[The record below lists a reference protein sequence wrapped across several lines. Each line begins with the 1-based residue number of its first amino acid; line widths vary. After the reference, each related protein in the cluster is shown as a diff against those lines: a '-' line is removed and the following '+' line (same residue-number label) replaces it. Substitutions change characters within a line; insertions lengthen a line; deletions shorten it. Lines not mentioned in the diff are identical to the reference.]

1 MISELQYSSSLTGA
15 SFLLYELKQ
24 VIGLKIQGLNDKEIK
39 QRVTEENLFQYKY
52 ESSIKRSLP
61 SVLRRVNALD
71 ETLYQM
77 VLEEPLET
85 GKIINLYAI
94 MKTDRLFFEF
104 MDEVIREKYESNN
117 LLIETKDLN
126 LYFTVKA
133 EQDKKVAGFTEK
145 TIAKLKQVFYKVL
158 FESGILKD
166 KKTGELSRILMDDDT
181 KEYIIRIGDGQFVK
195 AMGL

>member
-1 MISELQYSSSLTGA
+1 MLSELQYSSSLTGA

-24 VIGLKIQGLNDKEIK
+24 VIGLKVQGLNDKEIK

-71 ETLYQM
+71 ETLFQM

-104 MDEVIREKYESNN
+104 MDEVIREKYEFHN

-133 EQDKKVAGFTEK
+133 EQDNKVAGFTEK
-145 TIAKLKQVFYKVL
+145 TVAKLKQVFYKVL

-166 KKTGELSRILMDDDT
+166 KKTGELSRILMDEDL

>member
-24 VIGLKIQGLNDKEIK
+24 VIGLKVQGLNDKEIK

-71 ETLYQM
+71 ETLFQM

-104 MDEVIREKYESNN
+104 MDEVIREKYEFHN

-133 EQDKKVAGFTEK
+133 EQDNKVAGFTEK
-145 TIAKLKQVFYKVL
+145 TVAKLKQVFYKVL

-166 KKTGELSRILMDDDT
+166 KKTGELSRLLIDEDL

-195 AMGL
+195 AMGH

>member
-15 SFLLYELKQ
+15 SFLMYELKQ
-24 VIGLKIQGLNDKEIK
+24 VIGLKVQGLNDKETK

-104 MDEVIREKYESNN
+104 MDEVIKEKYESNN
-117 LLIETKDLN
+117 LLLETKDLN

-133 EQDKKVAGFTEK
+133 EQDNKVAGFTEK
-145 TIAKLKQVFYKVL
+145 TVAKLKQVFYKVL

-166 KKTGELSRILMDDDT
+166 KKTGELSRILMDEDL

>member
-24 VIGLKIQGLNDKEIK
+24 VIGLKVQGLNDKEIK

-71 ETLYQM
+71 ETLFQM

-104 MDEVIREKYESNN
+104 MDEVIREKYESHN

-126 LYFTVKA
+126 IYFTVKA
-133 EQDKKVAGFTEK
+133 EQDNKVAGFTEK
-145 TIAKLKQVFYKVL
+145 TVAKLKQVFYKVL

-166 KKTGELSRILMDDDT
+166 KKTGELSRILMDEDL
-181 KEYIIRIGDGQFVK
+181 KEYINRIGDGKFVK

>member
-24 VIGLKIQGLNDKEIK
+24 VIGLKVQGLNDKEIK

-71 ETLYQM
+71 ETLFQM

-126 LYFTVKA
+126 IYFTVKA
-133 EQDKKVAGFTEK
+133 EQDNKVAGFTEK
-145 TIAKLKQVFYKVL
+145 TVAKLKQVFYKVL

-166 KKTGELSRILMDDDT
+166 KKTGELSRILMDEDL